1 LKTEQDIEEVL
12 DRLILKTESKHTFLK
27 LSEKQRKIAA
37 VQVLITTITRNG
49 VEIFFTPQYEHLW
62 GYAQDGLKLIKADQ
76 CINLYSVVMKSVK
89 NIEDAANALNELED
103 QIVTK
108 NFEFIYVRIREYI
121 NENFEDL
128 TI

>member
-1 LKTEQDIEEVL
+1 
-12 DRLILKTESKHTFLK
+12 
-27 LSEKQRKIAA
+27 
-37 VQVLITTITRNG
+37 
-49 VEIFFTPQYEHLW
+49 
-62 GYAQDGLKLIKADQ
+62 
-76 CINLYSVVMKSVK
+76 MKSVK